1 MDAGRKGR
9 KPGFSRPITL
19 IRLDPIPRRSP
30 VRPGSWRVMTLAALA
45 LSLSL
50 LPWSSSRAEEK
61 CLNAKGSAAIIGE
74 DIPSAKLEASARAR
88 WAALEEAAGVEVRS
102 QTLVANAQLLDNL
115 VSVKA
120 RGTIISSKEI
130 EVIRESEIYNVT
142 MKVCV
147 EPTKAA
153 DTIASLALNNSVAVF
168 VPSRRPK
175 VLNETEST
183 SVSNG
188 VRSTQSQT
196 KTVDEQE
203 ETNIFSENLIGK
215 LVDQGYTV
223 TDIAPTKAVD
233 AEAVEQA
240 MRSGNFLTMRSLIG
254 RFLSNVLL
262 VGKVDY
268 TVSQKKGED
277 IGYDVS
283 MPYNRVT
290 VRLTYRL
297 LTRDQDSGKLI
308 ILGAGTADAK
318 GMAGSVEDA
327 VANGMQSLSDKMI
340 PQLLEKF
347 AKHIK
352 GVSRKIT
359 VKVDG
364 LDGMAGTFDVKSVL
378 NGISWV
384 SSVEAVGLNEFL
396 VSYPENSIYL
406 ANSLSR
412 SPGLKVA
419 DYSPYLIHLKYQK

>member
-1 MDAGRKGR
+1 MNMPSASARR
-9 KPGFSRPITL
+9 A
-19 IRLDPIPRRSP
+19 IR
-30 VRPGSWRVMTLAALA
+30 LAALA
-45 LSLSL
+45 FLVILAFCGSCG
-50 LPWSSSRAEEK
+50 AAEK
-61 CLNAKGSAAIIGE
+61 CLDANGSAAIIGN
-74 DIPSAKLEASARAR
+74 DISSAKLEAAARAR
-88 WAALEEAAGVEVRS
+88 WSALEEAAGVEVHA
-102 QTLVANAQLLDNL
+102 QTLVSNAVLLDDM
-115 VSVKA
+115 VSVTAK
-120 RGTIISSKEI
+120 GTITSSKEI
-130 EVIRESEIYNVT
+130 KANRETDIFNVT
-142 MKVCV
+142 LKVCV
-147 EPTKAA
+147 EPSRAA
-153 DTIASLALNNSVAVF
+153 DAIASLALNNSVAVF

-183 SVSNG
+183 TVTNG
-188 VRSTQSQT
+188 VRSTQSQSR
-196 KTVDEQE
+196 TVDEQE

-223 TDIAPTKAVD
+223 TDIAPTQAVD
-233 AEAVEQA
+233 AEQVEKA

-254 RFLSNVLL
+254 RFLSNLLL

-277 IGYDVS
+277 IGYDVE

-297 LTRDQDSGKLI
+297 LTRDQDSGKLV
-308 ILGAGTADAK
+308 ILGAGTSDAK

-327 VANGMQSLSDKMI
+327 VADGMQKLSDKMI

-364 LDGMAGTFDVKSVL
+364 LDGIGATFDVKGVL
-378 NGISWV
+378 NGTTWV
-384 SSVEAVGLNEFL
+384 SGVEAVGLNEFL

-412 SPGLKVA
+412 HPGLKVA